1 MIPRIVGILRASAAD
16 VSYLTLGTV
25 AAAAA
30 SLLSQLFAARL
41 MGPESF
47 GIFAAA
53 LTSIN
58 FVGPIAAFGVA
69 GFWLKVFG
77 REGRSAT
84 RWIRP
89 SLKLCAAT
97 TLAATTSL
105 VLWFQFQPD
114 PHLREV
120 GLVLLPLIAMQVSV
134 SLAIANMQV
143 RENYLYASFWYAAS
157 PAGRLAA
164 VGLLAVLPMAFVP
177 MNLAVINML
186 VGLVLAVLAIRTVA
200 SSYPKV
206 SASGLSPASV
216 ARRSWQF
223 GLDGVLYL
231 AYHQLGLVVVLF
243 AIDEAAAG
251 MFAAAFIFLNAAYM
265 FPSIIFQ
272 KFLLP
277 KLHRWANSSP
287 DSLILVARLGS
298 VLMFLAG
305 LLMASFI
312 YFFAHD
318 FVRLVFGEGYSSGVL
333 VLQTLALAIPFKYA
347 ASSVGSVLT
356 SGHLLRS
363 KLLIMGTTAAVYL
376 PTCYILSS
384 FYGLAGAAVATILAE
399 VMLLAGF
406 ASTVRLRLKEAIS
419 A

>member
-1 MIPRIVGILRASAAD
+1 M
-16 VSYLTLGTV
+16 
-25 AAAAA
+25 
-30 SLLSQLFAARL
+30 
-41 MGPESF
+41 
-47 GIFAAA
+47 
-53 LTSIN
+53 
-58 FVGPIAAFGVA
+58 
-69 GFWLKVFG
+69 
-77 REGRSAT
+77 
-84 RWIRP
+84 
-89 SLKLCAAT
+89 
-97 TLAATTSL
+97 
-105 VLWFQFQPD
+105 
-114 PHLREV
+114 REV

-143 RENYLYASFWYAAS
+143 RGNYLCASFWYAAS

-177 MNLAVINML
+177 LNLAVINML
-186 VGLVLAVLAIRTVA
+186 VGLALAVLAIRTVA
-200 SSYPKV
+200 SSYLKV
-206 SASGLSPASV
+206 SASGLSPANV
-216 ARRSWQF
+216 AKRSWQF

-265 FPSIIFQ
+265 FPSIVFQ

-298 VLMFLAG
+298 ALMFLAG

-363 KLLIMGTTAAVYL
+363 KLLIMGATAAVYL

-384 FYGLAGAAVATILAE
+384 IYGLPGAATATILAE

-406 ASTVRLRLKEAIS
+406 AATVRLRLKEALS